1 MTEKELLALIS
12 EDERILEILAIIA
25 SWQLPDS
32 WLTAGTLRNLVWN
45 YLSISEMEFPSEDV
59 DVAFFDPELSYEA
72 SAELAEELAAGHPQ
86 FNWEIK
92 NQAHMHRHNFADEAP
107 FKDSLDAV
115 ANYPE
120 TCTALA
126 CRLGASGELDFQ
138 ALYGIADLVA
148 FKVRPTPKFESS
160 PRYQEVFHQRVAKKK
175 WAEKWPEIRIF
186 S

>member
-1 MTEKELLALIS
+1 MKENELLALIS
-12 EDERILEILAIIA
+12 GDERIREILGIIA

-45 YLSISEMEFPSEDV
+45 HLSASETNYPSEDV
-59 DVAFFDPELSYEA
+59 DVAFFDPELSYED
-72 SAELAEELAAGHPQ
+72 SAELAEELAAGHSQ

-107 FKDSLDAV
+107 FADSLDAV

-126 CRLGASGELDFQ
+126 CRMGANGGLDFQ
-138 ALYGIADLVA
+138 ALYGIADLVT
-148 FKVRPTPKFESS
+148 FQVRPTPKFASS
-160 PRYQEVFHQRVAKKK
+160 PRHQEVFRQRVAKKK
-175 WAEKWPEIRIF
+175 WAEKWPEIRI
-186 S
+186 SS